1 MREVALLRAVTG
13 LQIKLNLL
21 FISMSQSGNCVR
33 SNANCSNLFSK
44 SFGVKCVFV
53 CVLNTMNYLPKDQPK
68 FVRNFIENFA
78 PLVKS
83 ILSGIF
89 ESCLSFCCC
98 SSSGKYDC

>member
-1 MREVALLRAVTG
+1 MREVALLTAVTG

-53 CVLNTMNYLPKDQPK
+53 FILNTMNYLPKDQPK
-68 FVRNFIENFA
+68 FVRNFIENFV

-83 ILSGIF
+83 VFSGIF